1 MAQTYKVLAQA
12 DPAATTPTTV
22 YTVPA
27 STTAVISSVV
37 FANRSA
43 SAVTFRL
50 YVRVA
55 AEALTNKQYLA
66 YDMNLPANDSIFLQ
80 LGITLAATD
89 LLCAYVSAQ
98 QVAINVFGVEN
109 T

>member
-1 MAQTYKVLAQA
+1 MAQAYKVLAQA
-12 DPAATTPTTV
+12 DPVATTATTV
-22 YTVPA
+22 YTVPG

-37 FANRSA
+37 LANRSG

-55 AEALTNKQYLA
+55 AEGLTAKQYLA
-66 YDMNLPANDSIFLQ
+66 YDMNLPANDTIFLQ
-80 LGITLAATD
+80 LGLTLAATD

-98 QVAINVFGVEN
+98 QVSINVFGVEN
-109 T
+109 S